1 LPAQGSTVTVKL
13 RLQRWQCRNGACER
27 KTFVEQLPEI
37 AAPRARRTIRA
48 AELVY
53 LFGHGVGGRR
63 GVRMMKRIGMPTS
76 DDTILRG
83 LKRRAK
89 ARRAATNIRV
99 VGIDDWA
106 WRKGSAYGT
115 IIVDLERREVVDLL
129 PDRSASMTA
138 DWLKRH
144 PDIEIISRD
153 RCGSFAQGAREGA
166 PQARQIADRFHILQN
181 LREAIQAQLS
191 RTAGSSARPLLPAD
205 GDGDEAAISCS
216 AWDKHGGAEHRRLT
230 RMTNQRSWQAT
241 FDRVRALRLDGR
253 TISDSVQQTGF
264 DRRTIAKWIRADAL
278 PQRNASAPKTTSP
291 RYFEDYLSRRWS
303 EGCARGRRLFQEIK
317 ARSYTGS
324 FSNLERLL
332 AKWRNPKHKATRPVP
347 TVPRAQPFDPATGRS
362 ISPIVAAALRIK
374 PRGLLTAN
382 QAAKV
387 DALKRDWPDFAAMR
401 RLAMRFRDVLKSKSA
416 NCLGVWM
423 NDAQRSGL
431 YAMQRFARVLQ
442 RDISAVWNAITEP
455 WSNGQTEGQI
465 NRLKALKRTMYG
477 RAGPELLRARMLP
490 L

>member
-1 LPAQGSTVTVKL
+1 MTVKL
-13 RLQRWQCRNGACER
+13 RLQRWQCRNGACKR

-37 AAPRARRTIRA
+37 AAPRARRTTRA

-53 LFGHGVGGRR
+53 LFGHGVGGRPGER
-63 GVRMMKRIGMPTS
+63 VMKRIGMPTS

-99 VGIDDWA
+99 VGVDDWA
-106 WRKGSAYGT
+106 WRKGSTYGT

-181 LREAIQAQLS
+181 FREAIQAQLS

-205 GDGDEAAISCS
+205 GDGDEAAVSCS
-216 AWDKHGGAEHRRLT
+216 AWDKYGGAEHRRLT
-230 RMTNQRSWQAT
+230 RMTNQRSRQAT
-241 FDRVRALRLDGR
+241 FDRVRALRRDGR
-253 TISDSVQQTGF
+253 TISDIVQQTGF

-291 RYFEDYLSRRWS
+291 RHFEDYLSRRWS
-303 EGCARGRRLFQEIK
+303 EGCVRGRRLFQEIK
-317 ARSYTGS
+317 ARGYTGS

-347 TVPRAQPFDPATGRS
+347 TVPRAQPVDPATGRS
-362 ISPIVAAALRIK
+362 ISPIVAAALCIK

-387 DALKRDWPDFAAMR
+387 DALKRDWPEFAAMR
-401 RLAMRFRDVLKSKSA
+401 RLAMRFRGVLKSKSV

-442 RDISAVWNAITEP
+442 RDISAVRNAITEP